1 MQPLNLDTTFVTS
14 LRCVLCGE
22 SHDPRDA
29 EYVCPR
35 CGDEGIL
42 DVQYDYERARP
53 FFTPAALAASTERGM
68 WRYRPLLPL
77 PASAPV
83 PPLETGMTPLY
94 DAPRLAAALG
104 LGTVLVKDDSRQPT
118 ASFKDRA
125 SALAVA
131 LAGLRGASAV
141 ATASTGNAA
150 AALAGMAASTGTPC
164 VIFVPASAPKAKIAQ
179 LLAYGATVFAVEG
192 TYDQA
197 FDICMAACRRMGWYN
212 RNTGYNPYM
221 AEGKKT
227 AAFEICEQMG
237 WRAPDAVFVGV
248 GDGCIIAGLHKGFA
262 DLAALGLI
270 ERMPRLYGVQAAGSD
285 FLARCFETGQD
296 PLRAAPIEAKTVAD
310 SISAGLP
317 RDRIKAMAAVVRTG
331 GSFVRVEDDEILR
344 AIPDLA
350 AHTGVFAEPAAAAS
364 LAGLRRAAT
373 EGLVAPHETVCIVA
387 TGSGLKDVAAAER
400 ACAALGRHTISM
412 SPGILTDQRLLDE
425 ALAAARPAR

>member
-1 MQPLNLDTTFVTS
+1 MQPLDLGNTFVTS

-262 DLAALGLI
+262 DLAARTVL
-270 ERMPRLYGVQAAGSD
+270 EREGVPTRVVSVP
-285 FLARCFETGQD
+285 CFE
-296 PLRAAPIEAKTVAD
+296 LFEAQSPEYRRSILEGTPVRVAVE
-310 SISAGLP
+310 
-317 RDRIKAMAAVVRTG
+317 AAVSFGWDRFVGRDGGFVVMTG
-331 GSFVRVEDDEILR
+331 FGASGPYKELYEHFGITAEAVVAEARR
-344 AIPDLA
+344 RLA
-350 AHTGVFAEPAAAAS
+350 ALDQTIEP
-364 LAGLRRAAT
+364 
-373 EGLVAPHETVCIVA
+373 
-387 TGSGLKDVAAAER
+387 
-400 ACAALGRHTISM
+400 
-412 SPGILTDQRLLDE
+412 
-425 ALAAARPAR
+425 